1 MSKLRF
7 TTDLEKQIVAVVS
20 GSGGTSSL
28 LCKAPNFSTS
38 ENLTHGVFVVV
49 CFCFQFQ
56 CLIIF
61 FLYCILPFRAANFST
76 PENLSHHTII
86 TFWTPTYLT
95 TLIPRV
101 SASSTRR
108 GFTSRTVT
116 ITFRQAGAELRMLR
130 KFDCNF
136 YVFTN
141 HHALLSQFPP
151 HQRQL

>member
-1 MSKLRF
+1 M
-7 TTDLEKQIVAVVS
+7 VAVVS
-20 GSGGTSSL
+20 GSGGTSSR

-38 ENLTHGVFVVV
+38 ENLTHEIFVVF

-56 CLIIF
+56 CFIIF

-130 KFDCNF
+130 KFDCIF
-136 YVFTN
+136 HVFTN
-141 HHALLSQFPP
+141 HHALLS
-151 HQRQL
+151 